1 MIDNVTTRRG
11 QEKDCGEM
19 TNRAFLPGGL
29 IYDPERAFDPDAC
42 QGCGLAYEKSYAPDR
57 RRHTKFHDE
66 AVNGVPVTL
75 ACYSTQIEVARSEK
89 VEIYY
94 ADESTPLNLQKKLA
108 EAAQHANSETHYDG
122 GVLHVG
128 DIRGGARVLWALE
141 PTNQTRG
148 RIVGLLIVG
157 SRYDRA
163 WDLPID
169 SLADA
174 IEGRSFSA
182 SGTEAK
188 SVRLRVA
195 FFWVI
200 RGRKGRGLASLL
212 VRTSLLVTGAGLNN
226 VAFQKPF
233 TPDAARVILQLARG
247 AGCES
252 VWIY

>member
-42 QGCGLAYEKSYAPDR
+42 QGS
-57 RRHTKFHDE
+57 
-66 AVNGVPVTL
+66 
-75 ACYSTQIEVARSEK
+75 
-89 VEIYY
+89 
-94 ADESTPLNLQKKLA
+94 DESTPLNLQKKLA